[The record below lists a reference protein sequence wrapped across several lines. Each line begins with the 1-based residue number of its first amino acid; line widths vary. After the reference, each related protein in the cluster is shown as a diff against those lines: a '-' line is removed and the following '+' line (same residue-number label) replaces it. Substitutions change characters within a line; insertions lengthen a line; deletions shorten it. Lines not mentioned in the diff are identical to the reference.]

1 MAGTI
6 CLVWIPHVDV
16 KRKCLLDSPTLGALK
31 DAVEACSILSS
42 HVNTTVD
49 RFQLSQI
56 VLTIIMPRKQ
66 ASWWQII
73 MKRSTKTQEHK
84 KGHKHTD
91 GHCFICK
98 ISYYPSR
105 KFYIKAINLLVAKYP
120 SLADVTGTGY
130 ESWTIA
136 IRNKFK
142 NERRKVNGNTV
153 VDQCRAK
160 YGVESRK
167 RTVDRDVAVTEVL
180 ERKKTNKRLVI
191 FTSPPEGEDSS
202 SMAAHEEWLCN
213 EGRKVAPDEALIDHR
228 MDITASKRLR
238 KLASMG
244 IEPIREAYPYL
255 MDARRFIQDFSRQA
269 KIEPVESMSQCI
281 AKVLDLAIQKKLKCS
296 MEILQSISVS
306 STEDE
311 RNRRTRHNQAVAAL
325 QVLCCNVKEPGAV
338 NQIFV
343 NEDEGTIPVT
353 PCITYVGGD
362 VEAAEVMSL
371 HVDQLRLFDVADAE
385 EGVVSV
391 MAAYWLFGIEYN
403 KKIYN
408 SACLLERL
416 GLKMA
421 YSPLRAVAIKLLNKI
436 V

>member
-1 MAGTI
+1 MI
-6 CLVWIPHVDV
+6 F
-16 KRKCLLDSPTLGALK
+16 
-31 DAVEACSILSS
+31 
-42 HVNTTVD
+42 
-49 RFQLSQI
+49 FQ
-56 VLTIIMPRKQ
+56 
-66 ASWWQII
+66 
-73 MKRSTKTQEHK
+73 
-84 KGHKHTD
+84 
-91 GHCFICK
+91 
-98 ISYYPSR
+98 
-105 KFYIKAINLLVAKYP
+105 
-120 SLADVTGTGY
+120 
-130 ESWTIA
+130 
-136 IRNKFK
+136 
-142 NERRKVNGNTV
+142 
-153 VDQCRAK
+153 
-160 YGVESRK
+160 
-167 RTVDRDVAVTEVL
+167 
-180 ERKKTNKRLVI
+180 
-191 FTSPPEGEDSS
+191 
-202 SMAAHEEWLCN
+202 
-213 EGRKVAPDEALIDHR
+213 
-228 MDITASKRLR
+228 
-238 KLASMG
+238 
-244 IEPIREAYPYL
+244 
-255 MDARRFIQDFSRQA
+255 FIQDFSRQA